1 MKLSKIIEKIYN
13 LLDIYHSFRIYSFY
27 KNKKIDC
34 VIDVGSHKGE
44 FITKVIRNKK
54 IPIYSFEPQIRVIG
68 ELKKNTKRFN
78 IKKYYNFAVSD
89 FNGTVELQL
98 NEMSSTTSLLKS
110 NQSSLWIKFK
120 RIILGNKLYIG
131 IQKTKVIQLNEIF
144 RDRLKKYKCML
155 LKIDVEG
162 NEINVLK
169 GAKKILINRNVTF
182 VQVENARNNIYESNN
197 QGSVHKFLINNGY
210 TKVKSFLYPTLS
222 FSDDIYLKNSR

>member
-1 MKLSKIIEKIYN
+1 MKLSKIIIKIYN
-13 LLDIYHSFRIYSFY
+13 LFDKYHSFKLYSFY
-27 KNKKIDC
+27 KNKNIDC

-89 FNGTVELQL
+89 FNGVAELQL

-120 RIILGNKLYIG
+120 RIILGNKLYNG
-131 IQKTKVIQLNEIF
+131 IQKIKVIQLNEIF
-144 RDRLKKYKCML
+144 RDRLKNYKCIL

-162 NEINVLK
+162 SEINVLK
-169 GAKKILINRNVTF
+169 GAKKILINTDLTF

-197 QGSVHKFLINNGY
+197 QEKVYKFLINNGY
-210 TKVKSFLYPTLS
+210 TKVKSFLHPTLS